1 MKMDTMIGE
10 ARYKYEEIADRIRRK
25 IVTGDYPIGERI
37 PTIRDLATAY
47 GVNPQT
53 VNKATA
59 YLASLGYLVSRQGAG
74 SVAAMPR
81 STSQARLVPMLVDRR
96 RSELLREL
104 DSVFAY
110 HCKDIYLIYMLASGE
125 DDYRTEFIVYDE
137 TDSVVNDAFRA
148 AVGEAAG
155 FVVQGDLPG
164 CYLDQLGESGVPT
177 ALINRGLSEK
187 RPQNVFSLLYSQNAL
202 DQMINYVISMGHD
215 RLLFVLSDQFEKGS
229 VYNRRLSRVEEIARS
244 WNPGRSIVV
253 DTLTFSPDR
262 MPDPTVE
269 SRLSDGFTCAIGY
282 NDISAL
288 AFYAQVHALGL
299 TIPGD
304 ISVVG
309 FDDILAAQLAGPP
322 LTTIRVDRAAMVRSA
337 LAMIRDYPGRGTRD
351 ATVLVD
357 TQIVLRKSVSPPR
370 S

>member
-1 MKMDTMIGE
+1 MKMDSMTGE
-10 ARYKYEEIADRIRRK
+10 ARYKYEEIAERIRRK

-37 PTIRDLATAY
+37 ATIRDLASAY

-74 SVAAMPR
+74 SVAAVPR
-81 STSQARLVPMLVDRR
+81 AAARARLVPMLVDRR

-110 HCKDIYLIYMLASGE
+110 HCKDIYLTYMLASADE
-125 DDYRTEFIVYDE
+125 DFRTEFIVYDE

-148 AVGEAAG
+148 VIGSADG
-155 FVVQGDLPG
+155 FVVQGDLPA
-164 CYLDQLGESGVPT
+164 CYVAALGESGTPT
-177 ALINRGLSEK
+177 ALINRSLGVK
-187 RPQNVFSLLYSQNAL
+187 PPQNFYSLVYGQTAL
-202 DQMINYVISMGHD
+202 DQMVNYVISMGHD

-229 VYNRRLSRVEEIARS
+229 VYKRRLARVEEIARS
-244 WNPGRSIVV
+244 WNPGRSIAVQP
-253 DTLTFSPDR
+253 LTFSPDR
-262 MPDPTVE
+262 LPDPGVE
-269 SRLSDGFTCAIGY
+269 ATLADGFTCAIGY

-288 AFYAQVHALGL
+288 AFYAQVHALGQSV
-299 TIPGD
+299 PRD

-309 FDDILAAQLAGPP
+309 FDDILAAQLASPP

-337 LAMIRDYPGRGTRD
+337 LELIQGHPARSDRE

-357 TQIVLRKSVSPPR
+357 TQIVLRKSVSPPVR
-370 S
+370 